1 MEIPFVTDNKHGLFK
16 LLKRLTAIP
25 IKKLGMHTFS
35 KTILGIITLWVPIL
49 LSAQTTGIGQWRTH
63 LPYQRVIDV
72 ENWGSK
78 TYAATPYELFIYD
91 NEDNSISLLNK
102 VNGLSDIGISAI
114 AFSEAHQVLLIAYT
128 NTNVDLITEEGIVN
142 LSDIKDKELIGNK
155 TINEVMFRDDFAYLS
170 CGFGIVVLDIGRQEV
185 HDTYLIGPE
194 GSYINVFDLDVFDN
208 KLYAATESGVYFAS
222 LGSPNLADFNAWNK
236 DESLIHPDLSYNFIE
251 SFNNRLFLNYSRNT
265 FNSDTLFIL
274 NNGQWDY
281 FDRENTSRRAM
292 LRAYDDQLLI
302 CNNYNISIF
311 NNALQLERNIYNPG
325 EAGIEPQA
333 VSRDNQNTY
342 WIGDRSRGLIKSTNG
357 FDGENIRPNGPG
369 TINVY
374 ELKASG
380 NQVWVASGGRA
391 NNWAKLYMIDGVFT
405 FDGST
410 WTTHNRANTPAFD
423 SISDFVSVAI
433 DPQNTAKA
441 YIGSWQEGVMAFED
455 NTLTEVYSEHN
466 SSLQGWVAD
475 PNLVNISGLDF
486 DSYNNLWA
494 ANTGAP
500 HLLSMRTPAGEWKSF
515 NLGASASGIDI
526 ANMIVDRNNYK
537 WIIRRSEGMV
547 MVFNDNNT
555 FDISADDQLEILT
568 GTSGNGA
575 IPGNQLLSMA
585 VDLEGAVWVGTDA
598 GPAVFYSTER
608 IFMQGQNFDATRI
621 LVPRNDG
628 TGQADYLLGSE
639 KILSIAIDGG
649 NNKWFGTE
657 NGVFQMSPD
666 GLEELNYFNTD
677 NSPLLSNTVN
687 SIAITDDGE
696 VFFGTNNGII
706 SYKGVATP
714 GGPTNSEVVAYPNP
728 VRPEYNGPVAIK
740 GLVRNAIVKIT
751 TVNGSLVYQT
761 RAEGGQ
767 AVWDGRTLNGKEVEP
782 GIYLVFVSDD
792 LGLETLVTKI
802 MMMR

>member
-1 MEIPFVTDNKHGLFK
+1 
-16 LLKRLTAIP
+16 
-25 IKKLGMHTFS
+25 MHTFRNFGFG
-35 KTILGIITLWVPIL
+35 ILIAL
-49 LSAQTTGIGQWRTH
+49 LPLLLPAQNPGIGQWRTH

-72 ENWGSK
+72 EVWDSK
-78 TYAATPYELFIYD
+78 TYAATPYELFIF
-91 NEDNSISLLNK
+91 DNSDNSLSLLNK
-102 VNGLSDIGISAI
+102 VNGLSDIGISSI
-114 AFSEAHQVLLIAYT
+114 AFSEEHQLLLVAYS
-128 NTNVDLITEEGIVN
+128 NTNVDLITEDGITN

-155 TINEVMFRDDFAYLS
+155 TINDILFYNDYAYLS
-170 CGFGIVVLDIGRQEV
+170 CGFGIVVLDIERQEV
-185 HDTYLIGPE
+185 KDTYLIGPE
-194 GSYINVFDLDVFDN
+194 GSYINVFDLDVLN
-208 KLYAATESGVYFAS
+208 GNLYAATESGVYYAD
-222 LGSPNLADFNAWNK
+222 LESPNLADFNAWTK
-236 DESLIHPDLSYNFIE
+236 DETLIHPDLSYNHLE
-251 SFNNRLFLNYSRNT
+251 QFNGKLFLNYSRNVY
-265 FNSDTLFIL
+265 NSDTLFVFD
-274 NNGQWDY
+274 GQQWDY
-281 FDRENTSRRAM
+281 FERDITSRRAM

-302 CNNYNISIF
+302 CNNYNISVF
-311 NNALQLERNIYNPG
+311 NNQLQLEKNIYNPG

-333 VSRDNQNTY
+333 IARDNQNTY

-374 ELKASG
+374 ELKARG
-380 NQVWVASGGRA
+380 EKVWVASGGRA
-391 NNWAKLYMIDGVFT
+391 NNWAKLYMVDGVFS
-405 FDGST
+405 FDGVT
-410 WTTHNRANTPAFD
+410 WTTHNRANTGAFD

-433 DPQNTAKA
+433 DPQNTSKA
-441 YIGSWQEGVMAFED
+441 YIGSWQEGVIAFE
-455 NTLTEVYSEHN
+455 NNALKEVYSDHN

-500 HLLSMRTPAGEWKSF
+500 HLLSMRTPAGEWTSF

-555 FDISADDQLEILT
+555 FDIPADDQLKILS

-666 GLEELNYFNTD
+666 GLEQLNYFNTD

-696 VFFGTNNGII
+696 VYFATNNGII

-714 GGPTNSEVVAYPNP
+714 GGPTNTDVYAYPNP
-728 VRPEYNGPVAIK
+728 VRPEYSGPVAIK